1 MVVGLGKFAAHF
13 AGYQD
18 RYILIGGAAA
28 WLVLDDAGIAP
39 RATKDL
45 DIVLCLEALDP
56 DFGNAFW
63 EFIKAGEYKFQEQ
76 SDGAKSFYRFRKP
89 AQPGYP
95 VMLELFS
102 RVPDISI
109 LGEDSQ
115 LTPIPIGEDVSSL
128 SAILMD
134 ENYYDFIHQHKR
146 EIGGVSIVGEE
157 CLIPLKAR
165 AWLDLTKRKKNGEHV
180 DSRDIRKHRTDV
192 LRLYQILPPDLEIEL
207 ARPIQDDVREF
218 LESVAPEM
226 DRSLLKNIGIQ
237 GVGVADV
244 VQTLKS
250 VYGIADR

>member
-1 MVVGLGKFAAHF
+1 MIVGLEKFATHF

-28 WLVLDDAGIAP
+28 WLLLDDAGITP

-45 DIVLCLEALDP
+45 DIVLCLEALNSE
-56 DFGNAFW
+56 FGAAFW
-63 EFIKAGEYKFQEQ
+63 EFIKAGEYKFQEK
-76 SDGAKSFYRFRKP
+76 SDGSKSFYRFRKP
-89 AQPGYP
+89 TQPGFP

-102 RVPDISI
+102 RMPDISI
-109 LGEDSQ
+109 IGDDSH

-146 EIGGVSIVGEE
+146 EISGISLIGEE

-165 AWLDLTKRKKNGEHV
+165 AWLDLTKRKADGENV
-180 DSRDIRKHRTDV
+180 DSKDIRKHRTDV
-192 LRLYQILPPDLEIEL
+192 LRLYQLLPPDLQVEL
-207 ARPIQDDVREF
+207 PRSIQNDLRAF
-218 LESVAPEM
+218 LETVAPELNQN
-226 DRSLLKNIGIQ
+226 LLKNLGIQ

-244 VQTLKS
+244 IQTITT
-250 VYGIADR
+250 VYGITIV